1 MSSEPKIE
9 KNIEELKIE
18 KNIEKP
24 KIEKNIEEHK
34 MEKNIKEHKME
45 KNIEEHKME
54 KNIEEPK
61 MEKNIVIPGP
71 EITQEYKNELIN
83 KLEKLEKIISGYFLI
98 ISSVSNK
105 MMVDLGND
113 IYDCERKYNYMDIE
127 LKPFSKFVKN
137 KYNFPYLKAKMKV
150 VKNNKVVYH
159 PSREDEND
167 INYDIK
173 KIINTVEYL
182 KKRSEEIKSNIEQHE
197 IEKKY

>member
-18 KNIEKP
+18 KNIE
-24 KIEKNIEEHK
+24 
-34 MEKNIKEHKME
+34 EHKME

-150 VKNNKVVYH
+150 VKNNYIQLENAITNKILNNIVNEEKEKLL
-159 PSREDEND
+159 PKNEDNKGNKQNKII
-167 INYDIK
+167 INKIISFFEIKAFIK
-173 KIINTVEYL
+173 KQ
-182 KKRSEEIKSNIEQHE
+182 R
-197 IEKKY
+197 